1 MAMTLAG
8 CQDDRAPGF
17 GAERAIE
24 PAALQPSRVRLSG
37 MAVAVSSV
45 RADRAIDLEV
55 VRASM
60 RDAENAFLACLDP
73 DGSTGVVALRISIET
88 DGTAFEVAQQPTT
101 TYGSDEARSCMER
114 IVAAMRYPTADSRE
128 RFDLDLALEVRTRYE
143 NE

>member
-1 MAMTLAG
+1 MAMALAG
-8 CQDDRAPGF
+8 CQDDRAPG
-17 GAERAIE
+17 AERAIE
-24 PAALQPSRVRLSG
+24 PAAAQPSRVRLSG

-101 TYGSDEARSCMER
+101 TYGSDEARACIER
-114 IVAAMRYPTADSRE
+114 IVATMRYPTADSRE
-128 RFDLDLALEVRTRYE
+128 RFELDLTLEVRTRYE